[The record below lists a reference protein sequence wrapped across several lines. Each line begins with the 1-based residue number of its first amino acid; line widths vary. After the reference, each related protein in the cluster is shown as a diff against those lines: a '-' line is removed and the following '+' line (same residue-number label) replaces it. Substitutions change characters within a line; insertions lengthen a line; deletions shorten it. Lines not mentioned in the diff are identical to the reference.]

1 MRPGDQISFPP
12 FRLDL
17 GNECLWRGARS
28 IALKPKDFAVLRC
41 LVGQPGQLVTK
52 RELLDTVWSGTTVS
66 DGVLKVCI
74 RRLRRALGDAATQP
88 RFIETVHRRGYR
100 FIARLSSAAGAGLL
114 QADSGLPTLVG
125 RERELG
131 RIHDWFGRAQAGTRQ
146 LVFVTGEAGI
156 GKTTLVEA
164 FLAQV
169 KHHASVWIGRGQC
182 VEQHGAGEAY
192 MPVLEALERLCR
204 RTDGQRLVD
213 VLAQHAPSWLAQL
226 PSLLEPDALEAL
238 QRRIQG
244 VTRERMLREMV
255 KALEA
260 LTTEV
265 CLVLVLEDLQW
276 SDHSTLALLSVLAQR
291 QETARL
297 LVLTTYRP
305 ADISNADHP
314 LAALSQ
320 ELRLHRQCGD
330 LSLAFLTAS
339 AVGEY
344 LADRFPLAAPDHARL
359 TALLHR
365 QTDGNPLFLVNLL
378 DYLVAHGYLSE
389 VNGGWEVQARLF
401 ELANTDDGRDWVPD
415 SLRQMIEK
423 QIDRLNPHQQ
433 QLLETASVAGV
444 EFSAAALDGSAV
456 PPDPHFR
463 NGTAMQA
470 EEHCQAL
477 ARQRKFL
484 SADGW
489 TEWPDGTV
497 AGCYRFIHSLYQ
509 NVLYGRIP
517 VGRRLQLHR
526 TIGER
531 EERAYGERAGE
542 IAAELAMHFEQA
554 RVFDRAVAYLQQA
567 AHNALQRCAY
577 QEAIA
582 HLSRGLALLD
592 RQDPIDATPDRQ
604 TRVQQ
609 EIALSLSLSVP
620 LAMTKGYAA
629 PEVEQVYSRARG
641 LCETIG
647 ETRQLFRALRGLSA
661 VALIRGE
668 FHTTRRL
675 GEQFLALAERQTEP
689 TLLLSAHNTLGI
701 THFHLGEFG
710 RAQEHFERGLALY
723 DPHRRRADGFVQDPG
738 VVCRSYTALSL
749 CLRGFPHQAR
759 DSARQAVSLAR
770 QLAHPHS
777 LAYALGCAAI
787 VSHMCRDGH
796 ATRAVAGET
805 LAVSQEHG
813 FAYWLAL
820 GTILV
825 ADGQGQV
832 SDGIRQIRRGL
843 ADWGA
848 TGAQVMRPYYLAV
861 LAEAYATAGRLADGL
876 QTVDEALGLVGTTH
890 ERFCEAELYRI
901 KAELVLAQEG
911 GRAEGRRQK
920 AEGKRQKAKGKEQ
933 NFQAHP
939 PAPTPDSLV
948 EECFRRAIALA
959 RRQQA
964 RLWELR
970 AVLGLSRAW
979 QSWGRR
985 TEARQL
991 LEDSLAGC
999 DTAGESSDVGQARTL
1014 LAELS

>member
-1 MRPGDQISFPP
+1 MRPGVHINFPP

-17 GNECLWRGARS
+17 GNECLWHGTQS
-28 IALKPKDFAVLRC
+28 IALKPKDFAVLQC
-41 LVGQPGQLVTK
+41 LVDQPGQLVTK
-52 RELLDTVWSGTTVS
+52 QELLDTVWSGTTVS

-100 FIARLSSAAGAGLL
+100 FIAPLSSAAGVGPP
-114 QADSGLPTLVG
+114 QADSAPPTLVG
-125 RERELG
+125 REQELS
-131 RIHDWFGRAQAGTRQ
+131 RLHDWFSRAQAGARQ
-146 LVFVTGEAGI
+146 IVFVTGEAGI

-169 KHHASVWIGRGQC
+169 EHPASVWIGRGQC
-182 VEQHGAGEAY
+182 IEQHGAGEAY

-204 RTDGQRLVD
+204 RTDGRRLMA

-226 PSLLEPDALEAL
+226 PSLLEPGELEAL

-260 LTTEV
+260 LTTEI

-291 QETARL
+291 QEAARL

-305 ADISNADHP
+305 ADISNAAHP

-320 ELRLHRQCGD
+320 ELHLHRQCGE

-378 DYLVAHGYLSE
+378 DYLVAHGSLSE
-389 VNGGWEVQARLF
+389 VNGRWEVQARLF
-401 ELANTDDGRDWVPD
+401 DLASMDDGQDWVPD

-444 EFSAAALDGSAV
+444 EFSAAALDGAV
-456 PPDPHFR
+456 GHADPYFI
-463 NGTAMQA
+463 QA

-497 AGCYRFIHSLYQ
+497 AGRYRFIHSLYQ

-526 TIGER
+526 AIGER
-531 EERAYGERAGE
+531 EEQAYGERAGE

-554 RVFDRAVAYLQQA
+554 RVFDRAVPYLQQA

-582 HLSRGLALLD
+582 HLSRGLSLLG
-592 RQDPIDATPDRQ
+592 RQDPTGKRTMMTESTLAPPDHHRA
-604 TRVQQ
+604 QQ

-629 PEVEQVYSRARG
+629 PEVEEVYSRARS
-641 LCETIG
+641 LCEAIG

-710 RAQEHFERGLALY
+710 RARDHFEQGLALY

-749 CLRGFPHQAR
+749 CLLGFPHQAR

-787 VSHMCRDGH
+787 VSHMCRDEH
-796 ATRAVAGET
+796 DTRAFAEET
-805 LAVSQEHG
+805 IAVSQEHG

-825 ADGQGQV
+825 ADGHNQQNRAV
-832 SDGIRQIRRGL
+832 DGIGQICRGL

-876 QTVDEALGLVGTTH
+876 QTVDEAVALVGETH

-901 KAELVLAQEG
+901 KAELVLAREG
-911 GRAEGRRQK
+911 ERYGTNGS
-920 AEGKRQKAKGKEQ
+920 G
-933 NFQAHP
+933 H
-939 PAPTPDSLV
+939 DSRTRPLV
-948 EECFRRAIALA
+948 EECFQRAIALA

-970 AVLGLSRAW
+970 AVVGLSRAW

-991 LEDSLAGC
+991 LEDSLVGC
-999 DTAGESSDVGQARTL
+999 DTAEESRDIGQARTL

>member
-1 MRPGDQISFPP
+1 MRPGVQISFPP

-17 GNECLWRGARS
+17 GNECLWHGTQS
-28 IALKPKDFAVLRC
+28 IALKPKDFAVLQC
-41 LVGQPGQLVTK
+41 LVDQPGQLVTK
-52 RELLDTVWSGTTVS
+52 QELLDSVWSGTTVS

-100 FIARLSSAAGAGLL
+100 FIAPLSSAAGAGPS
-114 QADSGLPTLVG
+114 QADSGLPPLVG
-125 RERELG
+125 REQELS
-131 RIHDWFGRAQAGTRQ
+131 RLHDWFGRAQAGARQ
-146 LVFVTGEAGI
+146 IVFVTGEAGI

-169 KHHASVWIGRGQC
+169 EHPASVWVGRGQC
-182 VEQHGAGEAY
+182 IEQHGAGEAY

-204 RTDGQRLVD
+204 RTDGRRLMA

-226 PSLLEPDALEAL
+226 PSLLEPGELEAL

-260 LTTEV
+260 LTTEI

-291 QETARL
+291 QEAARL

-305 ADISNADHP
+305 ADISNAAHP

-320 ELRLHRQCGD
+320 ELHLHRQCGE

-344 LADRFPLAAPDHARL
+344 LADRFPLAAPDHVQL

-378 DYLVAHGYLSE
+378 DYLVAHGSLSE
-389 VNGGWEVQARLF
+389 VNGRWEVQARLF
-401 ELANTDDGRDWVPD
+401 DLASMDGGQDWVPD

-433 QLLETASVAGV
+433 RLLETASVAGV
-444 EFSAAALDGSAV
+444 EFSAAALDGAAGHADSYLI
-456 PPDPHFR
+456 
-463 NGTAMQA
+463 QA

-484 SADGW
+484 SVDGW

-497 AGCYRFIHSLYQ
+497 AGRYRFIHSLYQ

-526 TIGER
+526 AIGER
-531 EERAYGERAGE
+531 EEQAYGERTGE

-554 RVFDRAVAYLQQA
+554 RVFDRAVPYLQQA

-582 HLSRGLALLD
+582 HLSRGLSLLG
-592 RQDPIDATPDRQ
+592 RQDPTGKRRMMTESTLALPDHH
-604 TRVQQ
+604 RVQQ

-629 PEVEQVYSRARG
+629 PEVEEVYSRARS
-641 LCETIG
+641 LCEAIG

-710 RAQEHFERGLALY
+710 RARDHCEQGLALY

-749 CLRGFPHQAR
+749 CLLGFPHQAR

-787 VSHMCRDGH
+787 VSHMCRDEH
-796 ATRAVAGET
+796 DTRAFAEET
-805 LAVSQEHG
+805 ISVSQEHG

-825 ADGQGQV
+825 ADGHNQQNRAV
-832 SDGIRQIRRGL
+832 DGIGQICRGL

-876 QTVDEALGLVGTTH
+876 QTVDEAVALVGETH

-901 KAELVLAQEG
+901 KAELVLARESERYG
-911 GRAEGRRQK
+911 TNGSG
-920 AEGKRQKAKGKEQ
+920 
-933 NFQAHP
+933 H
-939 PAPTPDSLV
+939 DSRTRPLV
-948 EECFRRAIALA
+948 EECFQRAIALA
-959 RRQQA
+959 RRQRA

-970 AVLGLSRAW
+970 AVVGLSRAW

-991 LEDSLAGC
+991 LEDSLVGC
-999 DTAGESSDVGQARTL
+999 DTAGESRDIGQARTL